1 MYIFKLII
9 SISIIVLSSYLGFLK
24 SKKLYNREYILRD
37 FVSFLGL
44 VKNEITYM
52 LSILPNA
59 YESSRQ
65 KLSTNLKDSIGAI
78 AVDMLNI
85 NSSEAINY
93 SIVNNISSIEG
104 LTEYDK
110 NVMISTF
117 KNLGRSDIDGQK
129 NIIDNAINITENQIS
144 EANEIKLKNA
154 KMYKTLGI
162 VSGLILVIVFI

>member
-144 EANEIKLKNA
+144 EANEIKLKNS